1 MATIKVDMGKEQ
13 VKLLSFL
20 GAVIIGTFLGA
31 LVVVTGSSASR
42 GASTSGHEVLME
54 VAVAGFQGSIVA
66 LVAAVLIW
74 FPTYRFISGKLRLA
88 LQLPAMM
95 TSGAATAVPV
105 AIADAALNLN
115 PGFTG
120 IWAVYTFFAGI
131 WSASVAWLLVT
142 VMSLGSSKLHYVRW
156 VGFVVLAAGALAFGL
171 HAVAEKSWV

>member
-1 MATIKVDMGKEQ
+1 MVKVDTGKEQ
-13 VKLLSFL
+13 VNLLSFL

-42 GASTSGHEVLME
+42 GSSTSGQEVLTA

-74 FPTYRFISGKLRLA
+74 FPAYRFISGRLRLA
-88 LQLPAMM
+88 LQLPVMM
-95 TSGAATAVPV
+95 ACGAATAVPV

-142 VMSLGSSKLHYVRW
+142 VMSLGSNKLHYARW
-156 VGFVVLAAGALAFGL
+156 VGFVVLAAGAFVNVLR
-171 HAVAEKSWV
+171 AVAGNSWV